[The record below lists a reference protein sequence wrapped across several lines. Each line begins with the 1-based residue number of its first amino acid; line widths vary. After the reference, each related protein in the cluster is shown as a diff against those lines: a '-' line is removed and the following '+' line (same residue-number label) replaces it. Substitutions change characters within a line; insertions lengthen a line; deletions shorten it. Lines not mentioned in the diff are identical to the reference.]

1 MTHFGVLV
9 LVDQI
14 DKAIANA
21 HKAVTPEVTRL
32 LAPYDENDEAFRE
45 GSKWDWWVIGGRWTG
60 SLDGYDPTKDPTNVV
75 TCDLC
80 HGTGT
85 RPDGLAK
92 FGAAW
97 VEAMHG
103 CNGCNGTGKMVT
115 WPSQWGDHKG
125 DIAPAAS
132 IDAAKIADSFAA
144 VVTPDGAWHGAR
156 MGWWGAVLEEK
167 ADSAEAW
174 VTEVKSLLDAH
185 PTATAVVVDCH
196 V

>member
-14 DKAIANA
+14 DKAIGSARE
-21 HKAVTPEVTRL
+21 AVEPEVTRL

-60 SLDGYDPTKDPTNVV
+60 SLSDYDPTKDERNFERCGFCVGGITTQAIADRYPAYKDHVGK
-75 TCDLC
+75 TCIQC
-80 HGTGT
+80 
-85 RPDGLAK
+85 K
-92 FGAAW
+92 
-97 VEAMHG
+97 
-103 CNGCNGTGKMVT
+103 GTGKVL
-115 WPSQWGDHKG
+115 SFRFVDYDGDVQ
-125 DIAPAAS
+125 AVAA

-144 VVTPDGAWHGAR
+144 VVTPDGAWHGGAF
-156 MGWWGAVLEEK
+156 GWWGAVREEK

-174 VTEVKSLLDAH
+174 QAEVTRLLGEH